1 MLSCSMAQRWSYD
14 LRLPI
19 LRNTGGGRKRPAEEG
34 GPGGGSGSGDGGTL
48 PDAKAV
54 LRGQRWKLPRVRS
67 LGSLPSDDALLAQ
80 AATWPGAPFSFG
92 ALSDTQRDA
101 QSLQGVHVRL

>member
-1 MLSCSMAQRWSYD
+1 M
-14 LRLPI
+14 
-19 LRNTGGGRKRPAEEG
+19 RNTGGGRKRPAEEG
-34 GPGGGSGSGDGGTL
+34 GPGGGSGGGDGGTL

-80 AATWPGAPFSFG
+80 AATWPGAPFSFC